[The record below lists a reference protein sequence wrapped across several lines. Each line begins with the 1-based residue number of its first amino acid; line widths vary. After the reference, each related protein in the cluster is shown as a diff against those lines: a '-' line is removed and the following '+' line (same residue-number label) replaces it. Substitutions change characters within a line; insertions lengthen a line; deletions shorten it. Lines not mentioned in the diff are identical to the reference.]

1 MRRFFAALLAV
12 VMAVSAVVCA
22 SAELYPLNDAVGMSF
37 MGFSTRDFNG
47 NTVTSDI
54 FSTHTVTVLNL
65 WASWCTPCKA
75 ELPDFQ
81 TLHNYYQ
88 ATPGADVQIWG
99 VLWYDYWDEVQEAQQ
114 IVAQNGY
121 NWGQMLAFPKILQ
134 AGQLLNPG
142 GSIPVPETF
151 IVDRNGIVRAQKR
164 GRFWD
169 YEEMFEFVSGWLE
182 VLEAEESQVQVGDVD
197 MNGVINANDAL
208 AILRMSLGL
217 LPPCELA
224 LADVDGNGEITA
236 NDALIVMRMAL
247 GLIQRNDRGVRR

>member
-1 MRRFFAALLAV
+1 MRKITALFLSVLIAALSLT
-12 VMAVSAVVCA
+12 CA
-22 SAELYPLNDAVGMSF
+22 SAEVAPLEDGVGMSF
-37 MGFSTRDFNG
+37 MGFTTRDFSG

-88 ATPGADVQIWG
+88 ATPEADVQIWG

-182 VLEAEESQVQVGDVD
+182 VLEAEESQAQVGDVD
-197 MNGVINANDAL
+197 MNGEINANDAL